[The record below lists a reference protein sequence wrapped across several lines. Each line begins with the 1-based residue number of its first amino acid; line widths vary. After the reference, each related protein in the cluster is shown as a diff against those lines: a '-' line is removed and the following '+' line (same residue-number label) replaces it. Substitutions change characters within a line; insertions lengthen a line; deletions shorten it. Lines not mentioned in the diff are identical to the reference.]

1 MRIDT
6 AMILAGGLGTRFK
19 EYTKDIPKP
28 MIEANGVPLLV
39 HIIKFYESQGIEK
52 IFILAG
58 YKKEIIYQYFETHGS
73 RISNTENIY
82 TFSKGLTI
90 YVLDTGDE
98 TLTAGRIKKGLE
110 YAKSDLTFLTY
121 GDGISNVN
129 LKNLYKFHMEHN
141 PIVTLTAVRPPA
153 RFGSLEIENEKVVAF
168 NEKKYSNEGWI
179 NGGFFILNKSVKEY
193 INEGNQSFEKE
204 PLSKISSENKL
215 IAYKHEG
222 LFRPVDTIRELE
234 ILEAELKA
242 NEFDFDYE

>member
-28 MIEANGVPLLV
+28 MIEANGIPLLV
-39 HIIKFYESQGIEK
+39 HIIKFYESQGVEK

-58 YKKEIIYQYFETHGS
+58 YKKEIIYKYFETHGS
-73 RISNTENIY
+73 RISSEENVY
-82 TFSKGLTI
+82 TFSKNLTI
-90 YVLDTGDE
+90 HVLNTGDN

-110 YAKSDLTFLTY
+110 HTNGELTFLTY
-121 GDGISNVN
+121 GDGLSNVN
-129 LKNLYKFHMEHN
+129 LKNLYKFHIEHN

-153 RFGSLEIENEKVVAF
+153 RFGSLEMKNEKVVAF

-179 NGGFFILNKSVKEY
+179 NGGFFILNKSVNEY
-193 INEGNQSFEKE
+193 IEGDNQSFEKE
-204 PLSKISSENKL
+204 PLSKIASENKL

-242 NEFDFDYE
+242 NEFGFVYE